1 MNTCFY
7 NIRLLSMDKNI
18 EIIPGEVW
26 VEGNRITYA
35 GPSMRGDEPQEGCNM
50 LLRSQYCW

>member
-35 GPSMRGDEPQEGCNM
+35 LLVDEGG
-50 LLRSQYCW
+50 